1 MGHYTY
7 GSDVMRIDTRS
18 DDIVIEEIN
27 RSLPDFIAVPV
38 KEHMK
43 QARYRFACMEGEPH
57 PLTIE
62 QQCYRLI
69 TVWTDSIDSTVMA
82 ADHGY
87 AHPKFSPGEIAFIKD
102 IQCHPEVAWAIDNSY
117 DGLYVLRSEDA
128 SLTSTRFRFAV
139 YMKEEHVTFWKLKY
153 NGR

>member
-1 MGHYTY
+1 MGHYSY

-38 KEHMK
+38 KEHME
-43 QARYRFACMEGEPH
+43 QANYRFGCMR
-57 PLTIE
+57 LDDSLAIE
-62 QQCYRLI
+62 QECFRLI
-69 TVWTDSIDSTVMA
+69 TVWTDSIDSTMMA

-87 AHPKFSPGEIAFIKD
+87 AHPKFNPSEIVFIKD
-102 IQCHPEVAWAIDNSY
+102 IQCQPEVAWAVDNSF
-117 DGLYVLRSEDA
+117 DGLYVLRSEDP